1 LSAFDR
7 TTQDVGNILS
17 LDHLN
22 LTVPDQ
28 QAASAFYIVG
38 LGLTRDPYLTV
49 GLENMWVNAGRQQFH
64 LPTRPQAQVVRGRIG
79 LVVPSRPQLEERLAR
94 IAPTLEGTRFAFREH
109 HGHLDVTCPWGN
121 EFVVNEATADLY
133 GGTVLG
139 MPWLELD
146 VPAGTAEGIARF
158 YTEVMGA
165 SASVGTVRRNPAA
178 LVPMGRGQHIAFR
191 ESEGEVP
198 AYDGH
203 HIAVYLADFSG
214 PHARLAER
222 GLVSEESSAVQYR
235 FVDIVDP
242 DSGAVLTRL
251 EHEVRSM
258 HHPMYAR
265 PLVNRNASVDQR
277 SYTRGADALTLG

>member
-1 LSAFDR
+1 VADFDR

-17 LDHLN
+17 FDHLN
-22 LTVPDQ
+22 VTVPDQ
-28 QAASAFYIVG
+28 QAATSFYIVG

-79 LVVPSRPQLEERLAR
+79 LVVPSRAQLEERLAR
-94 IAPTLEGTRFAFREH
+94 TAPALEGTAFAFKEH

-121 EFVVNEATADLY
+121 EFVVNEAGPDLF

-146 VPAGTAEGIARF
+146 VPAGTAAGIARF
-158 YTEVMGA
+158 YAQVMGA
-165 SASVGTVRRNPAA
+165 PATVGTVRRNPAA

-191 ESEGEVP
+191 ESEGDLP

-203 HIAVYLADFSG
+203 HIAIYLADFAG

-222 GLVSEESSAVQYR
+222 GLVSEESSEVQYR

-242 DSGAVLTRL
+242 DTCAVLYQL

-265 PLVNRNASVDQR
+265 PLVNRDAAVDQR
-277 SYTRGADALTLG
+277 SYTRGADALRVG